1 MKYKEELMEQEKYQT
16 IKKYQDTQYKIKETR
31 KNQAQKINKS
41 KCGWCGQYYIKTA
54 NKQKYCSNECR
65 KNAIQEQ
72 SRIKSHRW
80 YHRHKHELD
89 EKQRWGLGSGVLGQH
104 RHKDYEKEQKVITRE
119 LKRIGIY
126 KQTRK

>member
-1 MKYKEELMEQEKYQT
+1 MVEEDYKEIKTHQDKY
-16 IKKYQDTQYKIKETR
+16 YKTNKTR
-31 KNQAQKINKS
+31 KEKSKNIRKS
-41 KCGWCGQYYIKTA
+41 KCGWCGQYYVKTA

-72 SRIKSHRW
+72 SRRKSHRW

-119 LKRIGIY
+119 LKRLGIY
-126 KQTRK
+126 RQTRK